1 MQTQC
6 SKDCKYYS
14 GVEKI
19 ELLAKEELS
28 SCGEI
33 KELEALKIK
42 YLGKKGELTA
52 ILKQMGKLSAE
63 ERPVIGQLANK
74 VRADIEEAVGQKL
87 AVLKA
92 SQQEAEIKAETI
104 DITLPGKPQTIGNLH
119 PLTIV
124 ENEIKDIFMGMGF
137 NIADGPEID
146 DDYHVF
152 EALNL
157 PPDHPA
163 RDTQD
168 TFYITDNILLRT
180 QTSSVQVHVMEN
192 QKPPIRIISP
202 GRVYRSDA
210 VDATHSPIFH
220 QIEGLVVDK
229 GIKMSDLKGTL
240 EMLMKKL
247 YGNDC
252 RLRFRPHHFPFT
264 EPSCEVDIS
273 CYMCGGKGCSVCK
286 GEGYIELLGAGM
298 VHPKVLEGCGIDSS
312 VYSGFA
318 FGLGLERLL
327 MVMDAQGCDYMEPKT
342 CDLYIVP
349 MGEDALKKAMGIA
362 SELREEGCFVEY
374 DLIGKGLN
382 AQMKYANKTG
392 AKFVMVLGD
401 NEIESGVAKLKN
413 MATGEQTDIRL
424 DNTIAENFSNA
435 LMADM
440 FKDIDADIEK
450 FIGKEN

>member
-1 MQTQC
+1 MKQQL
-6 SKDCKYYS
+6 
-14 GVEKI
+14 EKI
-19 ELLAKEELS
+19 EALAKEELA
-28 SCGEI
+28 SCKEI
-33 KELEALKIK
+33 KALDDLRVK
-42 YLGKKGELTA
+42 YLGKKGGLTA

-74 VRADIEEAVGQKL
+74 VRSDIEQAINEKV

-92 SQQEAEIKAETI
+92 EAQAEKIKSEYI
-104 DITLPGKPQTIGNLH
+104 DITLTGKKQLLGKLH
-119 PLTIV
+119 PMTVV

-137 NIADGPEID
+137 NIADGPEVD

-180 QTSSVQVHVMEN
+180 QTSSVQVHVMET

-210 VDATHSPIFH
+210 VDATHSPLFH

-229 GIKMSDLKGTL
+229 GITMSDLKGTL
-240 EMLMKKL
+240 EMLMKKI

-252 RLRFRPHHFPFT
+252 KLRFRPHHFPFT

-273 CYMCGGKGCSVCK
+273 CFNCGGKGCSMCK
-286 GEGYIELLGAGM
+286 DEGYIELLGAGM
-298 VHPKVLEGCGIDSS
+298 VHPKVLEGCGINSS

-318 FGLGLERLL
+318 FGLGLER
-327 MVMDAQGCDYMEPKT
+327 MVMGRYDIN
-342 CDLYIVP
+342 DLRLLY
-349 MGEDALKKAMGIA
+349 END
-362 SELREEGCFVEY
+362 LRF
-374 DLIGKGLN
+374 L
-382 AQMKYANKTG
+382 
-392 AKFVMVLGD
+392 
-401 NEIESGVAKLKN
+401 
-413 MATGEQTDIRL
+413 EQ
-424 DNTIAENFSNA
+424 F
-435 LMADM
+435 
-440 FKDIDADIEK
+440 
-450 FIGKEN
+450 